1 MWVLEAVVTE
11 AVHNTASLFAFRNE
25 VMDSNPQ
32 STRACNSNIPPEH
45 LGTLHTMRLM
55 EIRLLGSFGHC
66 FATLDRFT
74 VPLLCL
80 KHAWR
85 TVQHLNRSSK
95 QMVQYLGAGHFWCH
109 LQKPQLCQ
117 TFRGPAFG
125 RQNTTWI
132 YRLPRPSHADASPQN
147 DSFEVGN
154 LLRKYSHSW
163 GRQGT
168 SQI

>member
-74 VPLLCL
+74 VPLLEARMENSPAPEPL
-80 KHAWR
+80 QQTNG
-85 TVQHLNRSSK
+85 TVSGSRAFLVPSAKATTVPNLSRSSVWAAK
-95 QMVQYLGAGHFWCH
+95 YYLD
-109 LQKPQLCQ
+109 LL
-117 TFRGPAFG
+117 PAKAKSCKCKSTKMI
-125 RQNTTWI
+125 RS
-132 YRLPRPSHADASPQN
+132 RL
-147 DSFEVGN
+147 E
-154 LLRKYSHSW
+154 
-163 GRQGT
+163 T
-168 SQI
+168 C